1 MKSMR
6 KTGFLAL
13 LLLTA
18 MMAVSASP
26 LRAPRAG
33 GSLLDYLPDGSGVAV
48 IDFQKIAGS
57 PLWSVINSQDK
68 IKNEIDKA
76 QSEMSDLGVKL
87 TDVHTVALVFPASKM
102 GEPTVALNGGF
113 DQSDVLAR
121 LRTNEKFTLTS
132 EQYKGFDV
140 YRVRSRSV
148 TTRTEPGRTTTS
160 RSNDD
165 GYFVF
170 YDASTVVLGSK
181 NSVQSSIDV
190 KTGAAASVTQNSKLS
205 EALAQNPGAAVR
217 FALSITP
224 AVSNGLAA
232 SDLPL
237 DFSTISMIFGTVDVG
252 SSLDLNATLRNDNA
266 EHAKSLADRLNGLL
280 SMVNAFL
287 ITKDPKVESIAEALK
302 SVSITTVDTDVKIT
316 GSLPMN
322 LLSSLL
328 SNATKK

>member
-1 MKSMR
+1 MR

-18 MMAVSASP
+18 MTAVSASSF
-26 LRAPRAG
+26 RAPRAG
-33 GSLLDYLPDGSGVAV
+33 GSLLEYLPDGAGVAV

-87 TDVHTVALVFPASKM
+87 TDVHTVALVFPATKV
-102 GEPTVALNGGF
+102 GDPVVALNGGF
-113 DQSDVLAR
+113 DQSDVLSR
-121 LRTNEKFTLTS
+121 LRTNEKFILTS

-140 YRVRSRSV
+140 YKVRSRSE
-148 TTRTEPGRTTTS
+148 TSRTQQGTTTKS
-160 RSNDD
+160 RSNDE

-170 YDASTVVLGSK
+170 YDSSTVVLGSR
-181 NSVQSSIDV
+181 STVQSSIDV
-190 KTGAAASVTQNSKLS
+190 KTGAAPSVTQNAKLS
-205 EALAQNPGAAVR
+205 DALTQNPGAAVR
-217 FALSITP
+217 FALTITP
-224 AVSNGLAA
+224 AVSSGLSA
-232 SDLPL
+232 SELPL

-252 SSLDLNATLRNDNA
+252 TSLDLNATLRNDNS
-266 EHAKSLADRLNGLL
+266 EHAKALAERLNGLL

-302 SVSITTVDTDVKIT
+302 SVSITNVDTDVKIT

>member
-1 MKSMR
+1 MR

-18 MMAVSASP
+18 MTAVSASS
-26 LRAPRAG
+26 LGAPRAG

-113 DQSDVLAR
+113 DQSDVLSR
-121 LRTNEKFTLTS
+121 LRTNEKLTLTS

-140 YRVRSRSV
+140 YKVRSRSV
-148 TTRTEPGRTTTS
+148 TSRTEQGRTTTS
-160 RSNDD
+160 RSNDE

-170 YDASTVVLGSK
+170 YDASTVVLGSRTA
-181 NSVQSSIDV
+181 VQTSIDV

-224 AVSNGLAA
+224 TVSNGL

-252 SSLDLNATLRNDNA
+252 TSLDLNATLRSDNS

-280 SMVNAFL
+280 SMVNGFL

-328 SNATKK
+328 SNVTKK